1 MEICDGF
8 GCFCEILKKLMFIF
22 AARLLKH
29 IVMKDLNKIAKVV
42 LNALFCVA
50 LLWFFTQNTF
60 LRPYSGSSLKEI
72 IAGLLLL
79 GTMYVN
85 YFLLY
90 PKLYE
95 KHVQIFYWFAVVLIS
110 FFVAVLDLVIAYSY
124 IKICL
129 SPVIESVGFWGIF
142 GKLLLLQFGRNI
154 AFNFFPFMFRE
165 RKHLQ
170 QALESEVR
178 VVYKDTRLIDII
190 DDKKNVCLIPKDSIY
205 YCLQD
210 GNYTW
215 IYTVENSRHPRP
227 GSMKHLEQLFGKED
241 FIRISK
247 KLLLPYQ
254 YIKRCRENEVFM
266 KKMPWQ
272 EVPLSFKIDSS
283 DNEEIVEQIINHLR
297 AFRGRKI
304 DNKALPRKARKPV
317 QPSDEKIN
325 AVLLYVQEHPGCR
338 CSGISAQTNFSSST
352 VERCIAELRK
362 QGLVE
367 HIGTKKGGGY
377 HPTNTTQ
384 EGNAIEPAQN
394 EGNITEEKVTEEK
407 SAKKKLNEEKNA
419 EPSSKE

>member
-1 MEICDGF
+1 
-8 GCFCEILKKLMFIF
+8 
-22 AARLLKH
+22 
-29 IVMKDLNKIAKVV
+29 MKDLNKIAKVL
-42 LNALFCVA
+42 LNVLFCVA
-50 LLWFFTQNTF
+50 LLWFFTQNAF
-60 LRPYSGSSLKEI
+60 LRPYAGSASKEI
-72 IAGLLLL
+72 ITGLLLL
-79 GTMYVN
+79 GSMYAN
-85 YFLLY
+85 YFILY

-95 KHVQIFYWFAVVLIS
+95 QNAPILYWLSLVAVV
-110 FFVAVLDLVIAYSY
+110 FFIAFLDLAIAYSY
-124 IKICL
+124 ISKCNASTIGA
-129 SPVIESVGFWGIF
+129 VGFLNYF
-142 GKLLLLQFGRNI
+142 AKRLLFIAGRNL
-154 AFNFFPFMFRE
+154 AFNFFPFMFRKK
-165 RKHLQ
+165 KHLQ

-178 VVYKDTRLIDII
+178 VVYKDTQLIDII
-190 DDKKNVCLIPKDSIY
+190 DDEKNVCLIPKDSIY
-205 YCLQD
+205 YCFQY

-215 IYTVENSRHPRP
+215 IYTVENKRHPRP
-227 GSMKHLEQLFGKED
+227 GSMKHLDQLFGKED

-272 EVPLSFKIDSS
+272 EEPLSFKIDSS
-283 DNEEIVEQIINHLR
+283 DNEEIAERIINRLR
-297 AFRGRKI
+297 AFRGRKT

-338 CSGISAQTNFSSST
+338 CSGISAQTKFSSSS

-377 HPTNTTQ
+377 HVVNTTQ
-384 EGNAIEPAQN
+384 EDNVSEPAQN

-407 SAKKKLNEEKNA
+407 SAKKKLSEEKPA
-419 EPSSKE
+419 EPSSME